1 MGIETDPE
9 LADQCWSAIQ
19 GVLAVLCACRTRVT
33 NIFRLFDED
42 GNNAI
47 SRDEFQRGLRKLLH
61 GTSLLGNLEGWEPL
75 MWRLIDLDNHGS
87 ISSLQLGAALTVID
101 KGDPRL
107 LGNRSGVRKG
117 SKTSKT
123 GIERIS
129 ERTNDLEPVCRPD
142 LE

>member
-1 MGIETDPE
+1 MAAVMHEGAAMEMDPD

-42 GNNAI
+42 GNNTI

-61 GTSLLGNLEGWEPL
+61 GTPLLGNLDGWEPL
-75 MWRLIDLDNHGS
+75 MWRLIDLDEHGS

-107 LGNRSGVRKG
+107 AQNRGAGARGRVGTNKVD
-117 SKTSKT
+117 
-123 GIERIS
+123 RIS
-129 ERTNDLEPVCRPD
+129 ERTDE
-142 LE
+142 